1 MGHSRVRAKVRRRKV
16 AALAAYSRQFTVKN
30 TKKGISEVVNHK
42 HYGAE
47 IPKDMI
53 IKSPYSG
60 IEYVMTN
67 PHPIYGEKYRIVV
80 TGHDWVPIEEYKT
93 NNGLL
98 WEHKKYPQPKNLRKK
113 YKKKYYFK
121 GSNDIR
127 KWVGHP
133 SDYTT
138 YTKALNVGDKVYTE
152 GIFVNHTLPKMNK
165 VQYMEKLVEHKLAK
179 WERKNPAPE
188 AMFVEDVEKWKQER
202 ENMKE
207 RFRDFV
213 VSIYDKLHLTGRF
226 VVAKENSTTYTEEKV
241 AEIKDING
249 EGHRVNELPKDSPLI
264 KKAQK
269 ITNET
274 KAKRKNLVATNLK
287 DHKKQKGRIILPEA
301 A

>member
-30 TKKGISEVVNHK
+30 IKKGISEVVNHK
-42 HYGAE
+42 RYGTE
-47 IPKDMI
+47 VPKDMLI
-53 IKSPYSG
+53 TNPYTG
-60 IEYVMTN
+60 HQFVMTN
-67 PHPIYGEKYRIVV
+67 PHPIYGEKYGIVV
-80 TGHDWVPIEEYKT
+80 TGHDWVPIDEYKAST
-93 NNGLL
+93 GLL
-98 WEHKKYPQPKNLRKK
+98 WEHKKYPQPKRLHKK

-121 GSNDIR
+121 GVHSQKMYR
-127 KWVGHP
+127 KVVTQP
-133 SDYTT
+133 ST
-138 YTKALNVGDKVYTE
+138 YAEFKNFPY
-152 GIFVNHTLPKMNK
+152 TLPKMNR

-179 WERKNPAPE
+179 WERKNVCPE
-188 AMFVEDVEKWKQER
+188 AMFTEDVEKWKQLR
-202 ENMKE
+202 ETVKE

-226 VVAKENSTTYTEEKV
+226 VVAKDNYTEEKV
-241 AEIKDING
+241 AEIKDVDG
-249 EGHRVNELPKDSPLI
+249 EGHKINDLPKTSKLI

-274 KAKRKNLVATNLK
+274 KQKRPNLVATNLK